1 MTKTAISLFVR
12 NCKDVIPKR
21 DTYEEAMANI
31 KDAIKL
37 HVEDL
42 IKSKENLPKFDSIS
56 FSTVLKMPT
65 LTKAS

>member
-12 NCKDVIPKR
+12 NCKDVIPR
-21 DTYEEAMANI
+21 GDTYEEAMANI